1 MARAETKPT
10 KSTIA
15 AAPTQRFGA
24 HMSIA
29 GGLHLAFELGHS
41 AGCDCLQIFVKN
53 QRQWVAKP
61 LDDASIAAF
70 TGAWKQSS
78 IAPIVA
84 HATYLINLAAADG
97 ENRQK
102 SIRAT
107 IDELERCEALGLL
120 GLVLHPGAHL
130 GAGVD
135 EGIRRIATALDE
147 IHKATAGFKT
157 RVLLENTAGQGS
169 TIGSK
174 PAELRCII
182 DGVKAPER
190 LGACIDTCHL
200 FAAGYDLRDAEKY
213 ADTIGEIDSTVGL
226 KQIACLHVNDSKAGL
241 GSHLDR
247 HEHIGEGQIGQAGF
261 VRLLNDPR
269 LAHIPRILET
279 DKGDDGRSVEL
290 DVKNLST
297 LRGYVGR

>member
-1 MARAETKPT
+1 MSNP
-10 KSTIA
+10 KS
-15 AAPTQRFGA
+15 TQRFGA
-24 HMSIA
+24 HMSTA
-29 GGLHLAFELGHS
+29 GGLHLAFELAHS

-61 LDDASIAAF
+61 MDDASISAF
-70 TGAWKQSS
+70 VGAWKQSQ

-84 HATYLINLAAADG
+84 HAAYLINLGAPEG

-120 GLVLHPGAHL
+120 GLVLHPGAHI

-135 EGIRRIATALDE
+135 EGIRRIAAGLDE
-147 IHKATAGFKT
+147 VHKATAGFRTK
-157 RVLLENTAGQGS
+157 VLLENTAGQGS

-174 PAELRCII
+174 PSELRGIV
-182 DGVKAPER
+182 DGVKEPER

-200 FAAGYDLRDAEKY
+200 FAAGYDLRNAGKYDEMMAEL
-213 ADTIGEIDSTVGL
+213 DSTIGLSR
-226 KQIACLHVNDSKAGL
+226 IACLHVNDSKAGL
-241 GSHLDR
+241 GSRLDR

-290 DVKNLST
+290 DMKNLAT
-297 LRGYVGR
+297 LRGYVSRQ